1 MLKVRALGQ
10 NPDRQNPNRHD
21 PARDVTWT
29 RPNLDNTQSGQTQTG
44 QGHNPDR
51 DTTQTEHNPDKDATR
66 TLTHSV
72 LTNRDTEKRS

>member
-29 RPNLDNTQSGQTQTG
+29 GPNLDNTQSGQTQTG
-44 QGHNPDR
+44 QGHNPDW